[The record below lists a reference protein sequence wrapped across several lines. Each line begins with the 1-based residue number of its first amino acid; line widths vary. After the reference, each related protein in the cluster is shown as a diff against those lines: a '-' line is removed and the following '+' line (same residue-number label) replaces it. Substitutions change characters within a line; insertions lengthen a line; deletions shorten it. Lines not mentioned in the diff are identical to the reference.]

1 MTTDIVKVLK
11 DRGILP
17 SAHRVAVAE
26 HVLFTEEHPSADQV
40 WKAVQKRFPVISRA
54 TVYNTLNTF
63 VEKGLLRALQLAE
76 GRVLFDPKMDAHH
89 HFMDEA
95 TGRIHDVP
103 WAALEVKNV
112 EALEGFTVSD
122 YQVLLRGSVKK
133 PSRRSRS

>member
-1 MTTDIVKVLK
+1 MTTDIVRVLK

-26 HVLFTEEHPSADQV
+26 HVLFTDQHPSAEQV

-63 VEKGLLRALQLAE
+63 VEKRLLRALQLAE
-76 GRVLFDPKMDAHH
+76 GRVVFDPKMDAHH
-89 HFMDEA
+89 HFMDEK

-103 WAALEVKNV
+103 WDALQVKNV
-112 EALEGFTVSD
+112 ESLEGFDVSD
-122 YQVLLRGSVKK
+122 YQVLLRGTVKK
-133 PSRRSRS
+133 TARRRR

>member
-1 MTTDIVKVLK
+1 MKTDLVKVLK
-11 DRGILP
+11 DKGIQP

-26 HVLFTEEHPSADQV
+26 HVLYTDEHPSADQV

-76 GRVLFDPKMDAHH
+76 GRVVFDPKMDAHH
-89 HFMDEA
+89 HFMDEQS
-95 TGRIHDVP
+95 GRIHDVP
-103 WAALEVKNV
+103 WDALEVRHV
-112 EALEGFTVSD
+112 ESLEGFDVSD

-133 PSRRSRS
+133 RKR

>member
-1 MTTDIVKVLK
+1 MKTDLVQLLK
-11 DRGILP
+11 KKDILP

-26 HVLFTEEHPSADQV
+26 HVLYTDEHPSADQV

-76 GRVLFDPKMDAHH
+76 GRVVFDPKMDAHH

-103 WAALEVKNV
+103 WDALRVSNV
-112 EALEGFTVSD
+112 NALEGFEVSD

-133 PSRRSRS
+133 KKR